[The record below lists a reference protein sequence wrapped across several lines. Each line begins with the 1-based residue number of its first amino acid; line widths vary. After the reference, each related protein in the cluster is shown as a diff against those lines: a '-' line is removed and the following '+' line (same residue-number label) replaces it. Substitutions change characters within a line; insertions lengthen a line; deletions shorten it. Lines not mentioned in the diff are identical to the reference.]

1 MRIAIIAIFIQN
13 DEAVD
18 SVNNLLHEF
27 GGIVL
32 GRFGLPRIEENLNVI
47 TLVVKAEQ
55 KEISAFSGK
64 IGRINDVVCQVTY
77 AKV

>member
-1 MRIAIIAIFIQN
+1 MRIAIIAIFIQDN
-13 DEAVD
+13 NVVD

-32 GRFGLPRIEENLNVI
+32 GRFGLPRIEEDLNVI

-55 KEISAFSGK
+55 REISAFSGK
-64 IGRINDVVCQVTY
+64 IGRIDNVVCQVTY